1 MCSMFRVHVLNGRCQ
16 CVTANVKRFTK
27 VEIKPLKNGH
37 NTTRLI
43 AIAISIARARAI
55 TVAWMDMQSARK
67 KMCSKNLWWARC
79 VCEYQSPSCFCTL
92 FANFPVY
99 AFGYSIGY
107 FQLHFSLLY
116 VLFCATKKKRNK
128 KQQQHKICT
137 FSLPLISGQCV
148 CDDWNVLTTFFFCP
162 NYQHCKCCRLS
173 ISLLIWLLKFW
184 LTDGLAVFVL
194 FTIII
199 VITIEVTLKWMVHSR
214 HNQNECRDAT
224 NTDITH
230 TMHFA

>member
-1 MCSMFRVHVLNGRCQ
+1 
-16 CVTANVKRFTK
+16 
-27 VEIKPLKNGH
+27 
-37 NTTRLI
+37 
-43 AIAISIARARAI
+43 
-55 TVAWMDMQSARK
+55 
-67 KMCSKNLWWARC
+67 MCSKNLWWARC

-92 FANFPVY
+92 FANFSVY

-116 VLFCATKKKRNK
+116 VLFCATNK
-128 KQQQHKICT
+128 KEIKNSNNTKSAHFLCH
-137 FSLPLISGQCV
+137 SSVANV
-148 CDDWNVLTTFFFCP
+148 CAMIEMFWPRFFCP

-214 HNQNECRDAT
+214 HNQNKCRDAT